1 MIVACVYSV
10 LGGKGQRHHLYRII
24 STTFPYSSLCACLPL
39 ALTVWVKPEKLWE
52 TSSEDVRLRK
62 QSTTHQ
68 RQRSD
73 VTPQANRA
81 AGGAGLLPYCP
92 SHPIPSQLRRCG
104 HAGFT
109 TRGTDGRLLA
119 HARRW
124 AGYASTRSPSAVTS
138 RRHLPNLDA
147 VPGSVRVDNIAGGER
162 FRGEL

>member
-92 SHPIPSQLRRCG
+92 SHPHPEPIAQVRSCRVHHERDGRTALSARASLGGVRLHAFPQCRDVTASPAQSRCG
-104 HAGFT
+104 
-109 TRGTDGRLLA
+109 
-119 HARRW
+119 
-124 AGYASTRSPSAVTS
+124 S
-138 RRHLPNLDA
+138 RKCPC
-147 VPGSVRVDNIAGGER
+147 G
-162 FRGEL
+162 